1 MVGNPQKG
9 MSPFYPG
16 QPVPVELFIGRQ
28 EEISRIDRALS
39 QVALGKPGAVYITGE
54 YGIGKS
60 SLAGFVKYRAE
71 KEHKVFGIHV
81 LLGGART
88 IEDVATKTVEVLLRS
103 GGYEPTWTEA
113 VKNALAKYVGK
124 QDLFGFSVNLE
135 SLHADGPTLSHGFLP
150 LLNGLFERTKKQGAK
165 GILLILDEING
176 ITADPKFSHF
186 IKGLVDENALSRPS
200 LPLLI
205 MLCGVDDRRRDMIRH
220 HPPIERIFD
229 IAEIRP
235 MDDSEMGSFFTRS
248 FESQQISIDADAL
261 GVLKHYSAGYP
272 KVMHIIGDAAFW
284 IDKDDHIDGNDALSA
299 VLTAAEDVGRKFV
312 DQQVLSELRSLD
324 YRSILS
330 KLAKK
335 DFDLSFQ
342 KAQIADGL
350 TEIEKKKFNNFLQKM
365 KKLNVLRAGNELGE
379 YVFTSRLVR
388 LYILLN
394 SAAISPGNQNALKE
408 VKAGGKMT
416 ANRNR

>member
-1 MVGNPQKG
+1 VASSPPKG

-16 QPVPVELFIGRQ
+16 QPVPVELFTGRQ
-28 EEISRIDRALS
+28 EEISRINRALS
-39 QVALGKPGAVYITGE
+39 QVALGKPGAVFITGE

-60 SLAGFVKYRAE
+60 SLAGFVKYLAE

-81 LLGGART
+81 LLGGAAT

-103 GGYEPTWTEA
+103 GAYDPTWTET
-113 VKNALAKYVGK
+113 VRNSLAKYVGK

-135 SLHADGPTLSHGFLP
+135 SLQADGPTLSHGYLP
-150 LLNGLFERTKKQGAK
+150 LLRGLFERAEKQGAK

-176 ITADPKFSHF
+176 ITGDPQFSHF
-186 IKGLVDENALSRPS
+186 IKGLVDENALSRPP

-205 MLCGVDDRRRDMIRH
+205 ILCGVDDRRRDMIRH

-235 MDDSEMGSFFTRS
+235 MDDAEMSSFFTHA
-248 FESQQISIDADAL
+248 FESQRIGIDADAL
-261 GVLKHYSAGYP
+261 LMLKHYSAGYP

-284 IDKDDHIDGNDALSA
+284 IDKDGRIDHQDALNA
-299 VLTAAEDVGRKFV
+299 VVAAAEDVGRKFV
-312 DQQVLSELRSLD
+312 DQQVLKELRSQH
-324 YRSILS
+324 YRSILA

-335 DFDLSFQ
+335 PFDLSFQ

-350 TEIEKKKFNNFLQKM
+350 TDIEKKKFNNFLQKM
-365 KKLNVLRAGNELGE
+365 KKLNVLRAGDEIGE
-379 YVFTSRLVR
+379 YIFTSRLVR

-394 SAAISPGNQNALKE
+394 SASISPEKHNGFAK
-408 VKAGGKMT
+408 VKHQEG
-416 ANRNR
+416 

>member
-1 MVGNPQKG
+1 VASDPPKG

-28 EEISRIDRALS
+28 EEINRINRALS
-39 QVALGKPGAVYITGE
+39 QVALGKPGAVFITGE

-60 SLAGFVKYRAE
+60 SLAGFVRYLAE
-71 KEHKVFGIHV
+71 KEHRVFGIHV
-81 LLGGART
+81 LLGGAAT

-103 GGYEPTWTEA
+103 GAYEPSWTET
-113 VKNALAKYVGK
+113 VRNSLAKYIGK

-135 SLHADGPTLSHGFLP
+135 SLQADGPTLSHGFLP
-150 LLNGLFERTKKQGAK
+150 LLKGVFERVEKQGAK
-165 GILLILDEING
+165 GILRILDEING

-186 IKGLVDENALSRPS
+186 IKGLVDENALSRPPV
-200 LPLLI
+200 PLLI

-229 IAEIRP
+229 IAEMRP
-235 MDDSEMGSFFTRS
+235 MDDGEMGAFFTRA
-248 FESQQISIDADAL
+248 FESQRITIDPDAL
-261 GVLKHYSAGYP
+261 GILKHYSAGYP
-272 KVMHIIGDAAFW
+272 KVMHIIGDSAFW
-284 IDKDDHIDGNDALSA
+284 IDKDGHVDKDDALSA
-299 VLTAAEDVGRKFV
+299 VLAAAEDVGRKFV
-312 DQQVLSELRSLD
+312 DQQVLRELRSQH

-342 KAQIADGL
+342 KAQMADGL
-350 TEIEKKKFNNFLQKM
+350 TDAEKKKFNNFLQKM
-365 KKLNVLRAGNELGE
+365 KRLNVLRAGDEMGE
-379 YVFTSRLVR
+379 YIFTSRLVR

-394 SAAISPGNQNALKE
+394 SAAISPGNRNDTKE
-408 VKAGGKMT
+408 
-416 ANRNR
+416 